1 ALRALS
7 TIDRRSQTE
16 YPLNKTKKAAT
27 KTTTTMNRSRSSD
40 DHELSHHR
48 ISAKSR
54 YSTTSYLSDA
64 SLRSALASSRE
75 EENDTVNNNP
85 PKRSTSASKGGING
99 RDDYDD
105 DEELAGL
112 SGSRAIREASKKQA
126 AATAAIHDLEKD
138 IHLARSASSS
148 SAASSRDRPW
158 RQASGASSTTSSS
171 YTTAA
176 TSSDRWAQYETEDLV
191 EESRKATSA
200 AVINMAT
207 RIAND
212 EADKYEDEYAK
223 LTPAAPSADTNNIYR
238 DDPLQENGNSLSPT
252 SYSSS
257 DKRAT
262 TDYVKSRLSTLLA
275 SDHRN
280 SSRAQSDSR
289 MDYDNVRSEAMKM
302 LQLADKSLN
311 GGSPNSPNRTTG
323 LFRTSGGGLA
333 MRELDDE
340 EVSGIEIIKGAKQA
354 QASISGLDSFKS
366 SSEKSSIP
374 RFDGTFTIG
383 SHDEEDNH
391 VFKKSKGK
399 DEDTPSLWSSRYSV
413 ERQLMAITGGLDSA
427 HMLNKMDQLHAS
439 REKTKSARGLYRA
452 SADAMDGSGEDYVD
466 YTRSYSLGV
475 HLGGVWQ
482 WVKGTMWSDISMN
495 YDGTTQS
502 LVRAEKARIKRR
514 RIMIGSVFMVLFLT
528 TIGVLVKKGNKTV
541 SPNAVN
547 FYVLSDEPY
556 DMSDL
561 RQLTRDLEN
570 LPSDAEFVIHLGNA
584 NGNEQSQCEEY
595 GFERAAAVLKECPVP
610 MFVITG
616 DKDWAACGTK
626 SAAENALRYWK
637 SNFGQFDKN
646 WNHNF
651 DVHYQGEVVGNFAF
665 LHKGVLF
672 LSVNV
677 VDTDTEPEEMTDRHE
692 RNVMWTKE
700 QMNAYKQDQYRA
712 IVIFGHSHP
721 SDDQGEYFWPVI
733 DQIKN
738 VGKPVLYVHA
748 NKHGNYEIYQ
758 PFDEATNF
766 KAVQLERQGVEAP
779 MKVSILEDKSNPFK
793 IYRKKHT

>member
-1 ALRALS
+1 
-7 TIDRRSQTE
+7 
-16 YPLNKTKKAAT
+16 
-27 KTTTTMNRSRSSD
+27 MNRSRSSD

-54 YSTTSYLSDA
+54 FSTTSYLSDA
-64 SLRSALASSRE
+64 TLRSALSSE
-75 EENDTVNNNP
+75 EESNNNNP
-85 PKRSTSASKGGING
+85 KKRSTFKSKGGING
-99 RDDYDD
+99 RDEYDD
-105 DEELAGL
+105 EDELTGL
-112 SGSRAIREASKKQA
+112 SGSRAIREASKKHA
-126 AATAAIHDLEKD
+126 AATAAMNDLEKD
-138 IHLARSASSS
+138 IHLARSTSTS
-148 SAASSRDRPW
+148 SAASSSRDRPW
-158 RQASGASSTTSSS
+158 RQASGASGASSATSVSS

-176 TSSDRWAQYETEDLV
+176 TSSDRWAQYETDDLV
-191 EESRKATSA
+191 EESRKATST
-200 AVINMAT
+200 AVVNMAT

-212 EADKYEDEYAK
+212 EADKYDDEYVK
-223 LTPAAPSADTNNIYR
+223 LTTASPPTAATKTLYR
-238 DDPLQENGNSLSPT
+238 DDPLQDNGNSLSPALPP
-252 SYSSS
+252 SSS
-257 DKRAT
+257 TNNRST

-275 SDHRN
+275 PDHRN
-280 SSRAQSDSR
+280 SSRAESDSR
-289 MDYDNVRSEAMKM
+289 VNYDDVRNEAMKM
-302 LQLADKSLN
+302 LQLADESLN
-311 GGSPNSPNRTTG
+311 GGGSPTSPNRTTG
-323 LFRTSGGGLA
+323 LFRTTGGGLA

-340 EVSGIEIIKGAKQA
+340 ESAGIEIINKGGGRQA

-366 SSEKSSIP
+366 SEKSSAQ

-391 VFKKSKGK
+391 VPTTAKGK
-399 DEDTPSLWSSRYSV
+399 DGDTPSLWSSRYSV
-413 ERQLMAITGGLDSA
+413 ERQLMAITGGLDSQ
-427 HMLNKMDQLHAS
+427 HMLNKMDKLHAS

-482 WVKGTMWSDISMN
+482 WVKGTMWSDNVSMN

-502 LVRAEKARIKRR
+502 LVRAEKARVKRR
-514 RIMIGSVFMVLFLT
+514 RILIGSVFMVLFLT
-528 TIGVLVKKGNKTV
+528 IIGVLVKKGNTTV

-561 RQLTRDLEN
+561 RQLTRDLER
-570 LPSDAEFVIHLGNA
+570 LPKDAEFVIHLGNA

-616 DKDWAACGTK
+616 DKDWAACGSK
-626 SAAENALRYWK
+626 RAAEDALKYW
-637 SNFGQFDKN
+637 NNNLGQFDQN
-646 WNHNF
+646 WDHNF

-672 LSVNV
+672 LSVNI
-677 VDTDTEPEEMTDRHE
+677 VDTDTEPDEMTDRHE

-700 QMNAYKQDQYRA
+700 QMNAYKQSQYRA
-712 IVIFGHSHP
+712 VVIFGHSHP

-738 VGKPVLYVHA
+738 LDKPVLYLHA
-748 NKHGNYEIYQ
+748 NKHGNYEIYT
-758 PFDEATNF
+758 PFDEAKNF
-766 KAVQLERQGVEAP
+766 KAVQLEKQGREAP
-779 MKVSILEDKSNPFK
+779 MKVTILDNDSDPFK
-793 IYRKKHT
+793 VLRKKHT